1 MAKRKKNKGGLAAA
15 LICLFMAAATL
26 LRGGRIDLPAVSDVL
41 GEVSDAVSDLSQ
53 TPAEPVDGL
62 FEMIA
67 LDVGQGG
74 QASCC
79 ALRNRRCLLTPARQN
94 MPIRWWA
101 L

>member
-26 LRGGRIDLPAVSDVL
+26 LRGGRIDLPAVSDAL

-67 LDVGQGG
+67 LDVGQGT
-74 QASCC
+74 ASCC
-79 ALRNRRCLLTPARQN
+79 APRNRRCSLTPARQN
-94 MPIRWWA
+94 TPIRWWA